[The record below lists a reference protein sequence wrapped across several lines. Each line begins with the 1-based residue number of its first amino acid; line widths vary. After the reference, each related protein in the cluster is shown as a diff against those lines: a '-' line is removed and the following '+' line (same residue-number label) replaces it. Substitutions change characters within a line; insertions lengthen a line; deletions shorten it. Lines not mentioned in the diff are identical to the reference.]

1 MGEGATSRW
10 GYRLSNA
17 VRDSFTLQEINDLIR
32 SGDIESLID
41 LSKFYY
47 RTNGNYRNNIN
58 LLATLPKY
66 DTVITPIFD
75 LDKKK
80 DQKKIIAS
88 FYKANTFID
97 ELNVKLVVIAES
109 ETILEIASLIKEVI
123 V

>member
-1 MGEGATSRW
+1 MEQQENKNSRNFTDFRRKLKTSPRGGRTPLGEGAHSRW

-75 LDKKK
+75 
-80 DQKKIIAS
+80 
-88 FYKANTFID
+88 
-97 ELNVKLVVIAES
+97 
-109 ETILEIASLIKEVI
+109 
-123 V
+123 